1 MYRTTSRGRR
11 NMTRVAFVLSVCV
24 VLIPSPEPGPGKEK
38 TPPATVPVKVLIL
51 DDSDDDFQT
60 APFDDAVIL
69 LTAKGHVAHRIGGL
83 NVCETIGGCRA
94 IMASLDGRSLI
105 VCENVADRITAY
117 EIGTGNPLWSLPG
130 EFTAAVVHGDT
141 VYALRTAGRIYGKEI
156 LAIDSHGGILRQA
169 NLAGFDIAVD
179 PNANVLWLVGD
190 DIKKCDTH
198 FNTLWRIDPIQ
209 WCASSVDVAS
219 DGSAWVAERA
229 HVHTGGT
236 NRLLHIAPD
245 GTIASTIPVD
255 MSPTC
260 VRVDPSEKSVW
271 VSGVCIRKD
280 RRLRVV
286 MRNWPHVIGYRDN
299 YKISGWRVYKYSM
312 QGQLLWRSNDGGES
326 LDLDPSDGSVWI
338 GGRTKVR
345 HCSRDGVEL
354 HTYDCLSSGQK
365 WTCIVSHSP

>member
-1 MYRTTSRGRR
+1 M
-11 NMTRVAFVLSVCV
+11 AFVLSACV
-24 VLIPSPEPGPGKEK
+24 VLIPSPEPGLGKEK

-60 APFDDAVIL
+60 APFEDAVVL
-69 LTAKGHVAHRIGGL
+69 LTATGHVAHRIGGL

-141 VYALRTAGRIYGKEI
+141 VYALKADGSVYGKEI
-156 LAIDSHGGILRQA
+156 MAIDSQGDVLRQA
-169 NLAGFDIAVD
+169 DLGGSDIAVD
-179 PNANVLWLVGD
+179 PHGNVLWLVGEN
-190 DIKKCDTH
+190 IKKCDTS
-198 FNTLWRIDPIQ
+198 FNVLWHTDPIQ
-209 WCASSVDVAS
+209 WCASSVDVVP

-229 HVHTGGT
+229 HVQTGGT

-260 VRVDPSEKSVW
+260 VRVDPSDKSVW
-271 VSGVCIRKD
+271 VSGIRIQNNRK
-280 RRLRVV
+280 LCVT
-286 MRNWPHVIGYRDN
+286 MRNWPDIIGYRDD
-299 YKISGWRVYKYSM
+299 YQISGRPICKYSM

-326 LDLDPSDGSVWI
+326 LDFDPSDGSVWI
-338 GGRTKVR
+338 GGQTKVW

-365 WTCIVSHSP
+365 WICIVPPDR